1 MTTTPTQ
8 AHPSPRRV
16 AGGDTPHPVTA
27 CLEAVAAFVTLG
39 ALVYVFEIIHA
50 LAPYTE
56 FMKWH

>member
-1 MTTTPTQ
+1 MTPTPTQ

-16 AGGDTPHPVTA
+16 AGGDTPQHVTA
-27 CLEAVAAFVTLG
+27 CLEAVVAFASLG
-39 ALVYVFEIIHA
+39 ALAYAFEIIHA